1 MNEVIKTIQSRKSIR
16 KFSGEPFPK
25 SDLQEILKTGFSAPN
40 AGNRQP
46 WRVVIVKDRG
56 KRKHLAIA
64 AFGQSFIAQ
73 ASVLLVVCAVPY
85 ESAKRYKENAFRFRG
100 DKKEFQ
106 GLLAVGPADHFLY
119 RHTPG
124 FSTGDATARQCR

>member
-56 KRKHLAIA
+56 KRKQLAIA

-85 ESAKRYKENAFRFRG
+85 ESAKRYKERG
-100 DKKEFQ
+100 
-106 GLLAVGPADHFLY
+106 ATLY
-119 RHTPG
+119 ALQQH
-124 FSTGDATARQCR
+124 